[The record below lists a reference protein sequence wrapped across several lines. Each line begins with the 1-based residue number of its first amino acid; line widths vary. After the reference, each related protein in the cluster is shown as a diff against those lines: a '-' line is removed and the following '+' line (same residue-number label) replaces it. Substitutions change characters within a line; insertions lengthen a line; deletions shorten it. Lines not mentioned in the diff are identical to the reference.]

1 MIMTILW
8 FLLALAILVTIH
20 EYGHFYV
27 ARRCGVKV
35 IRFSVGFGKPLYTR
49 VDKHGT
55 EFTLAAIPL
64 GGYVKML
71 DEREGEV
78 EPSELPHAFTQ
89 KNVWQRIA
97 VVIAGPLAN
106 FLLAFFLFWFLAML
120 GRDELVPVVGEVA
133 AESLADRAGV
143 KSGQQIVAIDG
154 VETRTWQEVNQ
165 QLISRMGESGVLT
178 LSLKD
183 QKSQRLSDKQVYLN
197 QWLEGDDTPDPLASL
212 GLNIY
217 RPLLTDIE
225 IAGITQGSPAETAG
239 LQVADK
245 IIAADRNTMKH
256 WEQWVSYVRDRPEQV
271 ITLTIVRNGQT
282 RYVDITPQLVEQDGE
297 QFGRVG
303 VYPVPPEWPPD
314 MIRHIDHSPLQAFVE
329 GVQKTWNTS
338 VFVLSS
344 VKKIIFGEISTKHL
358 SGVITIAKVA
368 GEQAEAGIIYY
379 TGFLALLSVSL
390 GVFNLLPI
398 PVLDGGHLLFYLI
411 EAIKGSPVPQK
422 LQMVGFQIGFFIVA
436 SIMLLAL
443 YNDIMREFINN

>member
-35 IRFSVGFGKPLYTR
+35 IRFSVGFGRPLYTR
-49 VDKHGT
+49 VGKHGT

-225 IAGITQGSPAETAG
+225 IAGITQGSPAEIAG

-303 VYPVPPEWPPD
+303 VYPVPPEWPPN